1 MKYFVNFDIFAE
13 IEANQNK
20 RPLVAIQSINLLV
33 KDTDLGKVEYL
44 EPILLKRFEDEIR
57 KELVTEEQK
66 EQILVEALD
75 KYDVNK
81 KIYDIKEDLRDT
93 LKSYLRSINQLNNI
107 ASIETL
113 DQETR
118 TQLVEELLS
127 TINYFSKINTIL
139 LKERNIEKLDLLI
152 KKINYSINNQEVLL
166 KTYQTQNISLN
177 SNFEKIVCFIN
188 ENESLKKRF
197 NDPYYFE
204 YKLGIYLFL
213 IQSRLD
219 NLYYRITTKVEEI
232 EFSNTNGLII
242 KYSTTN
248 YLDEKEYSTSYFS
261 LEIITQLALVEI
273 VTSQFMPKLISHV
286 SSINKFNSEV
296 RIDEDIE

>member
-1 MKYFVNFDIFAE
+1 MKYFVNFDVFAE
-13 IEANQNK
+13 IDLNQNK
-20 RPLVAIQSINLLV
+20 RPLVSIQSTNLLV
-33 KDTDLGKVEYL
+33 KDIDFGKVEYL

-66 EQILVEALD
+66 EQILVETLD

-127 TINYFSKINTIL
+127 IINYFSEINTIL

-188 ENESLKKRF
+188 ENESLKQRF
-197 NDPYYFE
+197 NDSDYFE

-219 NLYYRITTKVEEI
+219 NLYYRITTKVEKI
-232 EFSNTNGLII
+232 EFNNTDGLII
-242 KYSTTN
+242 QYSTMN
-248 YLDEKEYSTSYFS
+248 YLDGKEYSTSYFS
-261 LEIITQLALVEI
+261 LEIITKLALVRI
-273 VTSQFMPKLISHV
+273 VTSQFIPSLLSHV
-286 SSINKFNSEV
+286 SSINRLNSEV